1 MFSGTMFC
9 GPEVL
14 PTINQIDH
22 CFGATHPGGVNNE
35 WIVIVSRPVH
45 SVALFL
51 SSLFS
56 DYLEKEHLFR
66 LKFRGLTFEFKIDPR
81 LEARR
86 FIPIFLIYCWVL
98 IDIVLVNEIFVY
110 GCSLSTNTAWVPCSS
125 QTDLHQL
132 YRACFSTPEIRT
144 KISSQ
149 CLTHTIRL

>member
-1 MFSGTMFC
+1 MERCFAALRCCRRLIKLTTVLERHTL
-9 GPEVL
+9 EVWIMNEL
-14 PTINQIDH
+14 LSLLDQFTQLH
-22 CFGATHPGGVNNE
+22 CFC
-35 WIVIVSRPVH
+35 R
-45 SVALFL
+45 FF
-51 SSLFS
+51 FS

-86 FIPIFLIYCWVL
+86 FMPIFLIYCWVL
-98 IDIVLVNEIFVY
+98 IDIVLVNGIFVY